1 MSWESSLLYNKE
13 RWASIKSF
21 IFLKVLIQFIFKNN
35 KFKFKTKW
43 LNKKKTQQI
52 SQFIYKYYYIA
63 NNEDTINKKIL
74 LNHYIYQYKNKYILL
89 IVYLK

>member
-1 MSWESSLLYNKE
+1 MFWESSLLYNKE

-43 LNKKKTQQI
+43 LNNKKINQI
-52 SQFIYKYYYIA
+52 SQFVYKYYYV
-63 NNEDTINKKIL
+63 NNAEQQINKKIL

-89 IVYLK
+89 VVYLR